1 MCLSP
6 TNVCICPV
14 VYTGVYRRPSTDG
27 EPIDEPYASTELPHV
42 RSPIVRSSR
51 CPPAVPLSSLRTGTE
66 SRNAFHSPIP
76 TVYMASDEPFSEKLR
91 VPEALT
97 FDDVLLRPKE
107 SRVEPDDADM
117 TTRVSTNVTINL
129 PVLSAAMDTVTEAE
143 LAIEMAR
150 NGGLGVLHRNMSVEE
165 TAEQVEQIKRADELI
180 IRDVVTASP
189 DQTVREVDEMMERN
203 GVSGA
208 PVVDDDGVVLG
219 IISGTDIRPYLEVGE
234 YDAVREAMTD
244 EVVTTGEDV
253 TPRDALELM
262 YEHKI
267 ERVPIVDGDDR
278 LTGLITMAGVLA
290 RREYDSAA
298 RDDDGALLAG
308 VAVGPFET
316 DRAKAADEAGADIVF
331 IDCAHAHNLD
341 VIDSAREIKAEIDA
355 DVVVGNVGTREA
367 AEEIIDF
374 ADGIKVGIGPGSICT
389 TRIVSGSGMPQI
401 TAVSEVADVA
411 SRHDVPVIADGGIRY
426 SGDAIKA
433 IAAGADAIMLGSYFA
448 GTDEAPGRV
457 ITMNGK
463 RYKQYRGMGS
473 VGAMND
479 GGGDRYLKDEDE
491 EEFVPEGVEAAKP
504 YKGSLASE
512 LHQLVG
518 GMQSG
523 MGYVGAETI
532 PEFKE
537 RSEFVRVSSA
547 GQTESH
553 AHDVVITDEAP
564 NYSPEN

>member
-1 MCLSP
+1 
-6 TNVCICPV
+6 
-14 VYTGVYRRPSTDG
+14 
-27 EPIDEPYASTELPHV
+27 
-42 RSPIVRSSR
+42 
-51 CPPAVPLSSLRTGTE
+51 
-66 SRNAFHSPIP
+66 
-76 TVYMASDEPFSEKLR
+76 MASDEPFSEKLR

-117 TTRVSTNVTINL
+117 TTRVSTNVTLNI
-129 PVLSAAMDTVTEAE
+129 PVLSAAMDTVTEAD
-143 LAIEMAR
+143 LATEMAR
-150 NGGLGVLHRNMSVEE
+150 QGGLGVLHRNMNVEQMVEE
-165 TAEQVEQIKRADELI
+165 VEEVKRADELI

-189 DQTVREVDEMMERN
+189 DQTVREVDAMMDHE

-208 PVVDDDGVVLG
+208 PVVDDEGTVLG

-234 YDAVREAMTD
+234 SDLVEEAMTD
-244 EVVTTGEDV
+244 EVITAHEDV
-253 TPRDALELM
+253 TPRQALELM

-267 ERVPIVDGDDR
+267 ERVPIVDDENH
-278 LTGLITMAGVLA
+278 LTGLVTMAGILA
-290 RREYDSAA
+290 RREYDNAA
-298 RDDDGALLAG
+298 RDEDGSLVVG
-308 VAVGPFET
+308 VAVGPFEA
-316 DRAKAADEAGADIVF
+316 DRAQAADEAGVDIVF

-341 VIDSAREIKAEIDA
+341 VIDSARAIKEEVDA

-367 AEEIIDF
+367 AEEIVDF

-401 TAVSEVADVA
+401 TAVAEVADVA
-411 SRHDVPVIADGGIRY
+411 TQHDVPVIADGGIRY

-433 IAAGADAIMLGSYFA
+433 IAAGADAVMLGSYFA
-448 GTDEAPGRV
+448 GTEEAPGRV
-457 ITMNGK
+457 ITRNGK

-479 GGGDRYLKDEDE
+479 GGGERYLKDEE
-491 EEFVPEGVEAAKP
+491 ENEEFVPEGVEAATP
-504 YKGSLASE
+504 YKGSLSSE

-523 MGYVGAETI
+523 MGYVGAQTI

-537 RSEFVRVSSA
+537 RSEFVRVSAA

-564 NYSPEN
+564 NYSPDT